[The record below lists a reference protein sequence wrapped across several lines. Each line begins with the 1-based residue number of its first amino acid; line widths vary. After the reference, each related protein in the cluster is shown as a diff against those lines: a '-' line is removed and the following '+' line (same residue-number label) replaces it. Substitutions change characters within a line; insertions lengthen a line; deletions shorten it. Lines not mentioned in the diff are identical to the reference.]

1 MLLVVHACAWRS
13 ERYLSRAVLTP
24 LRELRARFRLWR
36 LPAARHRC
44 ARTVQYDVCSCQ
56 AACGLCGPALT
67 SSCTWPVNGD
77 RTKSVVW
84 LAGRMAPLRTLAAP
98 SEELPSGQRSFF
110 WLPTEQSLCGNEVF
124 IGFEDRPQRAAIGGT
139 KSAPRCDMGKNQLAK
154 KAKKADAPDVVDSSE
169 EEQNRRGRGDGRGH
183 VDSSD
188 EEAWQNAQ
196 RAIARKR
203 AESVK
208 LEADAPGEGEA
219 EAVTAPPLTGGEES
233 AGGAAAGDAAGD
245 ATVSADEGVLQQPNG
260 VAGGVA
266 GSAEAG
272 GALVDGAQGQA
283 EAETASDLGG
293 GEGGVG
299 GAAAGDAVASTDEG
313 ALQQPNGV
321 GGGVAGSGEA
331 GGALVMRARTTARIQ
346 CEFPTH
352 IGA

>member
-1 MLLVVHACAWRS
+1 MHYCICNMPNYMRDLYLNKVYVKLRFLLVLRTGRS
-13 ERYLSRAVLTP
+13 ER
-24 LRELRARFRLWR
+24 
-36 LPAARHRC
+36 
-44 ARTVQYDVCSCQ
+44 Q
-56 AACGLCGPALT
+56 
-67 SSCTWPVNGD
+67 
-77 RTKSVVW
+77 
-84 LAGRMAPLRTLAAP
+84 LAGP
-98 SEELPSGQRSFF
+98 
-110 WLPTEQSLCGNEVF
+110 
-124 IGFEDRPQRAAIGGT
+124 RAAGCDIG
-139 KSAPRCDMGKNQLAK
+139 KLAK
-154 KAKKADAPDVVDSSE
+154 KVKKADAPDVADSSE

-188 EEAWQNAQ
+188 EEEWQNAHE
-196 RAIARKR
+196 RAIARKG

-208 LEADAPGEGEA
+208 LEANAPAEGEA
-219 EAVTAPPLTGGEES
+219 EAVTAPPLTGGEGS
-233 AGGAAAGDAAGD
+233 AGGAAAGDAARD
-245 ATVSADEGVLQQPNG
+245 ATVSADEGVLQQRNG
-260 VAGGVA
+260 VTGVA

>member
-1 MLLVVHACAWRS
+1 MAND
-13 ERYLSRAVLTP
+13 P
-24 LRELRARFRLWR
+24 
-36 LPAARHRC
+36 
-44 ARTVQYDVCSCQ
+44 
-56 AACGLCGPALT
+56 
-67 SSCTWPVNGD
+67 SSGCPRNKVYVEM
-77 RTKSVVW
+77 R
-84 LAGRMAPLRTLAAP
+84 
-98 SEELPSGQRSFF
+98 
-110 WLPTEQSLCGNEVF
+110 VF

-139 KSAPRCDMGKNQLAK
+139 KSAPRCDMGKNKLAK

-188 EEAWQNAQ
+188 EEEWQNAQ
-196 RAIARKR
+196 RAIARKG

-208 LEADAPGEGEA
+208 LEANAPAEGEA
-219 EAVTAPPLTGGEES
+219 EAVTAPPLTGGEGS
-233 AGGAAAGDAAGD
+233 AGGAAAGDAARD
-245 ATVSADEGVLQQPNG
+245 ATVSADEGVLQQRNG
-260 VAGGVA
+260 VTGVA

-272 GALVDGAQGQA
+272 GALVDGGHGQA

-293 GEGGVG
+293 GKGGVG

>member
-1 MLLVVHACAWRS
+1 
-13 ERYLSRAVLTP
+13 
-24 LRELRARFRLWR
+24 
-36 LPAARHRC
+36 
-44 ARTVQYDVCSCQ
+44 
-56 AACGLCGPALT
+56 
-67 SSCTWPVNGD
+67 
-77 RTKSVVW
+77 
-84 LAGRMAPLRTLAAP
+84 
-98 SEELPSGQRSFF
+98 
-110 WLPTEQSLCGNEVF
+110 
-124 IGFEDRPQRAAIGGT
+124 
-139 KSAPRCDMGKNQLAK
+139 MGKHAK
-154 KAKKADAPDVVDSSE
+154 KAKKVKKADAPDVGDSSE

-188 EEAWQNAQ
+188 EEEWQNAHE
-196 RAIARKR
+196 RAIARKG

-208 LEADAPGEGEA
+208 LEANAPAEGEA
-219 EAVTAPPLTGGEES
+219 EAVTAPPLTGGEGS
-233 AGGAAAGDAAGD
+233 AGGAAAGDAARD
-245 ATVSADEGVLQQPNG
+245 ATVSADEGVLQQRNG
-260 VAGGVA
+260 VTGVA